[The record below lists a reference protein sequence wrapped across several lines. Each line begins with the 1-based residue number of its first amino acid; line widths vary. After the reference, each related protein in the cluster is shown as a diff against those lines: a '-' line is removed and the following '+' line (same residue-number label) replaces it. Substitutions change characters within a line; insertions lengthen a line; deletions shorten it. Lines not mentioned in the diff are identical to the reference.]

1 MNKLF
6 ILIAILIVFFCFKDK
21 IPGLSKFTMTQSS
34 SDKNKSKFTA
44 VTCDE
49 SVICNQE

>member
-6 ILIAILIVFFCFKDK
+6 MLIAVLIAYCCFKDK
-21 IPGLSKFTMTQSS
+21 INDMIPSRNKFT
-34 SDKNKSKFTA
+34 SDNRSKFTA

>member
-6 ILIAILIVFFCFKDK
+6 ILIAVLIVFCCFKDK
-21 IPGLSKFTMTQSS
+21 IPGLSKFTRLSSFS
-34 SDKNKSKFTA
+34 SDKSKFTA

>member
-6 ILIAILIVFFCFKDK
+6 ILIAVLIVFCCFKDK
-21 IPGLSKFTMTQSS
+21 IPGLSKFTMTQS